1 MEQKEG
7 AASLCI
13 FLYLC
18 TDGWASAIRARVCIH
33 SAINVECGV
42 LLGDAADVELTLFT
56 RMKLQRFS
64 LISISCHLGWDGV
77 RGGLAEDCGAAVN
90 RKRVKVSE
98 SSHTPIVMIFIT

>member
-56 RMKLQRFS
+56 QSFS
-64 LISISCHLGWDGV
+64 AQFNINIMWDGV

-98 SSHTPIVMIFIT
+98 SSHTPVVMIFIT

>member
-1 MEQKEG
+1 MCSCVVSTKAVIQILNQVEQKEG

-56 RMKLQRFS
+56 RMKLQRS
-64 LISISCHLGWDGV
+64 V
-77 RGGLAEDCGAAVN
+77 
-90 RKRVKVSE
+90 
-98 SSHTPIVMIFIT
+98 